1 MAGGILT
8 DDDAILIQMAVTG
21 QITGVAGSGSQ
32 VIQTGSEEQ
41 LQAVMLTDSVFQ
53 PLLTALI
60 GLLPNCA
67 PSVILAELY
76 LAGAI
81 DLASVVAGLCTGAG
95 VGLLV
100 LFRVNRGLKENL
112 GIAALLYG
120 IGAAAGLVIQL
131 VQFAF

>member
-1 MAGGILT
+1 MSSFLTPTGLPSSASCLTPWRRATTPAEQTRCGRRSLRAGDGR
-8 DDDAILIQMAVTG
+8 
-21 QITGVAGSGSQ
+21 VA
-32 VIQTGSEEQ
+32 
-41 LQAVMLTDSVFQ
+41 ARC
-53 PLLTALI
+53 P
-60 GLLPNCA
+60 P
-67 PSVILAELY
+67 PAELY

-120 IGAAAGLVIQL
+120 FGAAAGLVIQL